1 MTGMLNYIFDNMK
14 NTDVALKKIKKTL
27 KLQRSFNR
35 NVVVLAIATTA
46 YIVVTENKIDNL
58 TKKIK
63 QLEKV
68 EKDTDNA
75 KGE

>member
-1 MTGMLNYIFDNMK
+1 MTGMLNYIFDSMK
-14 NTDVALKKIKKTL
+14 NTDVALKKINKTL

-35 NVVVLAIATTA
+35 NVAVLAIATTA
-46 YIVVTENKIDNL
+46 YIVVTENKINNL

-68 EKDTDNA
+68 EKNTDNA

>member
-1 MTGMLNYIFDNMK
+1 MTGMFNYIFDSMK
-14 NTDVALKKIKKTL
+14 NTEVALRKINKAL

-35 NVVVLAIATTA
+35 NVAVLAVATTA
-46 YIVVTENKIDNL
+46 YIVVTENKINNL

-68 EKDTDNA
+68 DKETNNA

>member
-1 MTGMLNYIFDNMK
+1 MTGMFNYIFDSMK
-14 NTDVALKKIKKTL
+14 NTEVALRKINKTL

-35 NVVVLAIATTA
+35 NVAVLAVATTA
-46 YIVVTENKIDNL
+46 YIVVTENKINNL

-68 EKDTDNA
+68 DKETNNA